1 MPGISRRGSDKS
13 FASIGSILEEKESAS
28 DAGSAMRGDKAR
40 VQDEMV
46 PSPDSTPP
54 NSPTMRLV
62 CIDLPAAGSNNLL
75 APQPMIPYT
84 FTAEDAS
91 MILGFDVRGSDVARD
106 DASSSGSEA
115 PRHYRSQSLP
125 AIVTSRLPAERADDI
140 EEISPRGQN
149 ASSMFTNHSPLTP
162 PTSPLVVP
170 DTFERRS
177 HVSQVEH
184 ASPDSVS
191 ASRELPQPK
200 KLPLY
205 RRVLSRKH
213 KIAPKTMKLTKPKS
227 ILKVGGRDSR
237 SVSKSVSYS
246 APEPR
251 PSHRCVLQ

>member
-1 MPGISRRGSDKS
+1 
-13 FASIGSILEEKESAS
+13 
-28 DAGSAMRGDKAR
+28 
-40 VQDEMV
+40 
-46 PSPDSTPP
+46 
-54 NSPTMRLV
+54 MRLV
-62 CIDLPAAGSNNLL
+62 CIDLPTAGSSHLHN
-75 APQPMIPYT
+75 PQPIVPYT

-91 MILGFDVRGSDVARD
+91 IILGLDLNRRGVEQS
-106 DASSSGSEA
+106 DASSSGSET

-170 DTFERRS
+170 DTFEQRS

-184 ASPDSVS
+184 TSPDSVS
-191 ASRELPQPK
+191 APRELPQPK

-213 KIAPKTMKLTKPKS
+213 KIAPKPLKLTKPKS
-227 ILKVGGRDSR
+227 ILKVGGHDSR

-246 APEPR
+246 TPEPR